1 MNAPTMNAPAFASR
15 RISRIS
21 LTALAFTAALLAGC
35 SGMHRNMGSA
45 VTLSG
50 AQEVPPVV
58 TSATGTARIM
68 VHSDKSVSG
77 RIDTSGLDGT
87 MAHIHIAA
95 RGSNGP
101 VIVPMNKEGSSWVI
115 APGAKLTDAQ
125 YDAYKAGNLYV
136 NVHTAVNKGGEIR
149 AQLVP

>member
-1 MNAPTMNAPAFASR
+1 MHALSR
-15 RISRIS
+15 TSRFS
-21 LTALAFTAALLAGC
+21 LAGIMLAAALLAGC
-35 SGMHRNMGSA
+35 SGMNRGMSST
-45 VTLSG
+45 VTLTG
-50 AQEVPPVV
+50 AQEVPPVS

-68 VHSDKSVSG
+68 VAADKSVSG

-87 MAHIHIAA
+87 MAHIHIGS

-115 APGAKLTDAQ
+115 APGAKLSDAQ

>member
-1 MNAPTMNAPAFASR
+1 MNAATITPARMSR
-15 RISRIS
+15 RGFAGLALV
-21 LTALAFTAALLAGC
+21 LTLLAGC
-35 SGMHRNMGSA
+35 SGMGKGMGSSVA
-45 VTLSG
+45 LSG
-50 AQEVPPVV
+50 AQEVPPVS
-58 TSATGTARIM
+58 TSATGTARIT
-68 VHSDKSVSG
+68 VGADKSVSG

-87 MAHIHIAA
+87 MAHIHIGA

-115 APGAKLTDAQ
+115 APGARLTDAQ

-149 AQLVP
+149 AQLLP